1 MRILITGGTGFLGR
15 ALVSKAIDAGH
26 EVLVLSRNDHK
37 VSAGAWLATGGM
49 DKVPWNEI
57 ENFRPETCIHC
68 AWITTPGEYLVSVEN
83 DRLCG
88 LSLEF
93 ANGLHNRGAKKFVGV
108 GTCLEYEEAA
118 TALNEEAAPVRSP
131 TRYAA
136 SKIRLRMG
144 LGEIFNKPG
153 SMAWMRIFYTY
164 GPGAHPDRLIGTFLK
179 KAASGGRLL
188 LQRPEDIV
196 DYIHVDD
203 IACALLLAA
212 TSGMAG
218 SFNIGSGEPL
228 SLRDLANKIEEVS
241 GRSDVFEFGEQGD
254 RVCRYADISRLRGF
268 GWEPKYSLPEG
279 LRTVLQDSLNV
290 DT

>member
-26 EVLVLSRNDHK
+26 EVLVLSRHDHN
-37 VSAGAWLATGGM
+37 VSAGGWVAAGGM

-57 ENFRPETCIHC
+57 ENFRPESCIHC
-68 AWITTPGEYLVSVEN
+68 AWITTPGEYLESAEN

-93 ANGLHNRGAKKFVGV
+93 AQGLIERGTKKFVGV
-108 GTCLEYEEAA
+108 GTCLEYEAAA
-118 TALNEEAAPVRSP
+118 TALDEEAAPVGSP

-144 LGEIFNKPG
+144 LGEIFRNL
-153 SMAWMRIFYTY
+153 AWMRIFYAY
-164 GPGAHPDRLIGTFLK
+164 GPGAHPDRLIGTFMK
-179 KAASGGRLL
+179 KAASGGRLF
-188 LQRPEDIV
+188 LQRPDDIV

-203 IACALLLAA
+203 IARALLLAA

-218 SFNIGSGEPL
+218 TFNIGSGEPL
-228 SLRDLANKIEEVS
+228 SLRDLADKIEELS
-241 GRSDVFEFGEQGD
+241 GRRGVFEFGEQGD
-254 RVCRYADISRLRGF
+254 SVSRYADISRLRGF